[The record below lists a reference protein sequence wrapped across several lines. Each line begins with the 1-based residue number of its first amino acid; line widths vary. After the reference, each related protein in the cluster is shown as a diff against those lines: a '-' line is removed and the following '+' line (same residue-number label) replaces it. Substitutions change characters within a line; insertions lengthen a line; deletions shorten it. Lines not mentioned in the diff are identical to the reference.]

1 MQLATMSGE
10 IEAAVES
17 MPVDRRRR
25 LRELYQPL
33 LTRLP
38 TALSF
43 AVLLFL
49 LIWGWETN
57 LEDYITAE
65 SGAGYALGIIG
76 GVLMLLLLIYPL
88 RKRLRWMRRLGPQR
102 AWFRMHMIFGLVGPL
117 AILYH
122 CNFHLGSLN
131 SNIAL
136 FCMLLVAGSGLVG
149 RYFYAKIHYGLYG
162 SVTTLK
168 DLKQDREFSREQLES
183 VFEHAPVLRRRL
195 LDYEAT
201 ALSKPTGVL
210 QGMLRVLSIGLRT
223 HWLHA
228 RALASVRRI
237 LKQTAR
243 AEQWRRGEYRHR
255 YREAKRFLTAWLG
268 AIRRVVEL
276 GLYERLFALWHV
288 LHLPLFFMMI
298 ITAIFHVI
306 AVHMF

>member
-1 MQLATMSGE
+1 M
-10 IEAAVES
+10 
-17 MPVDRRRR
+17 DRRQR
-25 LRELYQPL
+25 LRELYQPIL
-33 LTRLP
+33 SHLTTL
-38 TALSF
+38 LSF
-43 AVLLFL
+43 GLLL
-49 LIWGWETN
+49 LALVWGWETD
-57 LEDYITAE
+57 LEDYITAK

-76 GVLMLLLLIYPL
+76 GVLMLLLLLYPL
-88 RKRLRWMRRLGPQR
+88 RKRIRWMRKLGPQR

-168 DLKQDREFSREQLES
+168 DLKQDREVSREQL
-183 VFEHAPVLRRRL
+183 VHVLAHAPALRQRL
-195 LDYEAT
+195 LDYEAA
-201 ALSKPTGVL
+201 ALSKPRGVL

-228 RALASVRRI
+228 LALASVRRA

-243 AEQWRRGEYRHR
+243 AEQWGRGEYRR
-255 YREAKRFLTAWLG
+255 QYREAKHFLAAWLG

-298 ITAIFHVI
+298 ITAVFHVI

>member
-1 MQLATMSGE
+1 MASVAADIT
-10 IEAAVES
+10 AAVEPV
-17 MPVDRRRR
+17 PVDRRQR

-33 LTRLP
+33 LSRLP
-38 TALSF
+38 TVLSF
-43 AVLLFL
+43 GALLTAL
-49 LIWGWETN
+49 VWGWETN
-57 LEDYITAE
+57 LEDYVTAE

-76 GVLMLLLLIYPL
+76 GVLMLLLLLYPL
-88 RKRLRWMRRLGPQR
+88 RKRIRWMRRLGPQR
-102 AWFRMHMIFGLVGPL
+102 AWFRMHMLFGLLGPL

-168 DLKQDREFSREQLES
+168 DLKQDREFSRDQLEDILA
-183 VFEHAPVLRRRL
+183 HAPALRQRL

-201 ALSKPTGVL
+201 ALSKPRGIL
-210 QGMLRVLSIGLRT
+210 QGILRVLSIGLRT

-228 RALASVRRI
+228 QALSSIRRT

-243 AEQWRRGEYRHR
+243 AEQWGRAEYRRRH
-255 YREAKRFLTAWLG
+255 REARRFLAAWLG

-298 ITAIFHVI
+298 ITAVFHVI

>member
-1 MQLATMSGE
+1 VAS
-10 IEAAVES
+10 IAADIGPGVETL
-17 MPVDRRRR
+17 PADRRQR

-38 TALSF
+38 STLSF
-43 AVLLFL
+43 TLLL
-49 LIWGWETN
+49 LLLLWGWRTN

-65 SGAGYALGIIG
+65 SGVGYALGIIG

-117 AILYH
+117 CILYH

-162 SVTTLK
+162 SMTTLK
-168 DLKQDREFSREQLES
+168 DLKQDQEFSREQLEG
-183 VFEHAPVLRRRL
+183 VLEQAPALRQRL
-195 LDYEAT
+195 LDYETT
-201 ALSKPTGVL
+201 ALSKPRGVL
-210 QGMLRVLSIGLRT
+210 QGMLRLLSIGLRT

-228 RALASVRRI
+228 RALSSIRRS
-237 LKQTAR
+237 LRQAAK
-243 AEQWRRGEYRHR
+243 AEGWERKEYRRQH
-255 YREAKRFLTAWLG
+255 REARRFLTAWLG